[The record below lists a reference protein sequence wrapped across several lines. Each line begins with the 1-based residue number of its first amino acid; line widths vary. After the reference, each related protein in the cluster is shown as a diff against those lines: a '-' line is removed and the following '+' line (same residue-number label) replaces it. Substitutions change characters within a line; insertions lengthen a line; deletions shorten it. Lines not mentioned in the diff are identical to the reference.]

1 MHSLRYRYP
10 LGSRARSDQVEA
22 PSSISL
28 NCEVRFHHFMIVL
41 LGDAES
47 HVTGQ
52 SAPVEPPAG
61 SKAREE
67 KGEVSDFIKVGQI
80 RGK

>member
-1 MHSLRYRYP
+1 
-10 LGSRARSDQVEA
+10 
-22 PSSISL
+22 
-28 NCEVRFHHFMIVL
+28 MIVL